1 MTIAL
6 NLTDPEAESIIE
18 ACKVLKGNPVLWLLS
33 DRLESLL
40 DMERDKQAKSANGA
54 QLLEWSDNAARDAWQ
69 HHVTTARCQACN
81 RALATAKLGTLCDRG
96 KHLYQ
101 DIYGYM

>member
-6 NLTDPEAESIIE
+6 NFTDQEAEEIIE
-18 ACKVLKGNPVLWLLS
+18 ACKALKGNPVLWLLS

-40 DMERDKQAKSANGA
+40 DMERDRQAESARVA
-54 QLLEWSDNAARDAWQ
+54 AYNAARDTWQ

-81 RALATAKLGTLCDRG
+81 HALATVKLDTLCDRG
-96 KHLYQ
+96 KQLYQ
-101 DIYGYM
+101 DINRYK

>member
-6 NLTDPEAESIIE
+6 NFTDQEAESIIE

-40 DMERDKQAKSANGA
+40 DMERDRQAESARIA
-54 QLLEWSDNAARDAWQ
+54 AYNAAMRLWQ
-69 HHVTTARCQACN
+69 HHVTTARCKACN
-81 RALATAKLGTLCDRG
+81 DALATVKLDTLCERG
-96 KHLYQ
+96 SKLYQ
-101 DIYGYM
+101 DLARYK